1 MELVPSK
8 PRVEQRR
15 RLFTRYVFLFLGFGS
30 RRPGGWYVLLASR
43 QAGGRAG
50 GRAGGQDRVR
60 AGQGIW
66 ANLPL
71 ARRQRTGEAWFGFAA
86 WLGLHLECALWR
98 HSFLDVTVVTVSV
111 AMGGRV
117 AAAGEIKH
125 HDSLVSGACLN
136 VVFG

>member
-50 GRAGGQDRVR
+50 GRAGQ
-60 AGQGIW
+60 GQG
-66 ANLPL
+66 
-71 ARRQRTGEAWFGFAA
+71 RTGDMGKPSSGKEATDGRGLVWFCCLAWTPSRVCFMAA
-86 WLGLHLECALWR
+86 FFSGCNC
-98 HSFLDVTVVTVSV
+98 SDCIGSYGGQGGG
-111 AMGGRV
+111 GGRNQ
-117 AAAGEIKH
+117 A
-125 HDSLVSGACLN
+125 S
-136 VVFG
+136 